1 MDWLE
6 TEIVVGTLSVGDAL
20 GDMDGDEY
28 VDVVVGSV
36 DVERSVVGVSVLV
49 VATSEVVV
57 EDTTVSGA
65 IVSPTFPL
73 PWAVEV
79 ELELVSREEV
89 EDGTIVVDWIKV
101 LDSTVSFIAPLTR
114 CRGMRYLGTCRS
126 FTDPLVKCLR

>member
-6 TEIVVGTLSVGDAL
+6 TGIVVGILSVGDAL
-20 GDMDGDEY
+20 GEMDGDEY

-89 EDGTIVVDWIKV
+89 ELGKIVVDWIKV
-101 LDSTVSFIAPLTR
+101 LDSTVSFIPLTR
-114 CRGMRYLGTCRS
+114 CRGIRYLGTCRS